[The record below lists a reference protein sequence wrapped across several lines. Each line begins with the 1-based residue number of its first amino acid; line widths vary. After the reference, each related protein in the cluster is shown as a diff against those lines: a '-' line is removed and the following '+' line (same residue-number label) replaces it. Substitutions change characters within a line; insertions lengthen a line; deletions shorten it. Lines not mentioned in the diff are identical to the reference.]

1 MRHQIF
7 ATRGKPIS
15 ASITSALVAL
25 LVIAAPGRVFAQIG
39 PTQNKHVRY
48 VVIDTGTLGGPS
60 SFLGFEQSRN
70 INNRGMLAAATDT
83 AIPTTQ
89 PFCLGDCFISD
100 VTIWQDGRL
109 FDLGTIPGPG
119 GGTAWISDSG
129 LVAGLAMNGQLD
141 PVTGIAELEPVLW
154 KDGGPINLGT
164 FGGTQGIAGGV
175 NDLGQVVGCATNLIP
190 DSFSTCMGVP
200 QATQSRAFLW
210 QNGRMLDLGTL
221 GGTDANALIIND
233 RGQVTGWSFTN
244 DTPNPATGIPTLHP
258 FFWQAGKMIDIGT
271 LGGTVAT
278 PFWLNNSSQVVGQ
291 SNLVGDVFSHPFL
304 WQSGKLKD
312 LGTLGGNFGSA
323 ISVSEAGEVV
333 GWSTTPGDQT
343 VHAFRWTHA
352 GMRDLGVLPG
362 KLCSLAYA
370 VNSIGQIVGDADTD
384 CNQGNASAFLWEN
397 GSLIDLNTFASPE
410 SGVHL
415 TFALSI
421 NERGE
426 VAALGLLPNSDQHAF
441 LVIPCD
447 ENHPGIGDCDYSLIE
462 TSATPASG
470 SMQTAQR
477 SAPGNPGIPALASTQ
492 SNLWSKN
499 SNGLR
504 WHNLRFPRFSS
515 NRFR

>member
-7 ATRGKPIS
+7 ATRGKTIS
-15 ASITSALVAL
+15 ASITTALVAV
-25 LVIAAPGRVFAQIG
+25 LVIAAPGRLFAQIG
-39 PTQNKHVRY
+39 PTQDNHVRY

-175 NDLGQVVGCATNLIP
+175 NDLGQVAGCATNFIP

-210 QNGRMLDLGTL
+210 QNGKMLDLGTL
-221 GGTDANALIIND
+221 GGSDANAFIVND
-233 RGQVTGWSFTN
+233 LGQVTGWSLTN
-244 DTPNPATGIPTLHP
+244 DTPNPVTGIPTLHP

-271 LGGTVAT
+271 LGGTWAS
-278 PFWLNNSSQVVGQ
+278 PNWLNNAGQVVGQ
-291 SNLVGDVFSHPFL
+291 SNLKGDTFSHPFL
-304 WQSGKLKD
+304 WQMGKLRD
-312 LGTLGGNFGSA
+312 LGTLGGTFGTA
-323 ISVSEAGEVV
+323 ISISEVGEVV
-333 GWSTTPGDQT
+333 GWSSTTGDQV

-352 GMRDLGVLPG
+352 GMIDLGVLPG
-362 KLCSLAYA
+362 KLCSVAYA

-397 GSLIDLNTFASPE
+397 GSLIDLNTFVSPT
-410 SGVHL
+410 SGAHL

-426 VAALGLLPNSDQHAF
+426 IAALGLLPNADQHAF

-447 ENHPGIGDCDYSLIE
+447 ENHPGIGVCDYSLIKTST
-462 TSATPASG
+462 TSAPGSIQPAQKS
-470 SMQTAQR
+470 TA
-477 SAPGNPGIPALASTQ
+477 GNPGIPALASTL
-492 SNLWSKN
+492 SNPMIHSIGRRLWHRSVVPQPQK
-499 SNGLR
+499 
-504 WHNLRFPRFSS
+504 
-515 NRFR
+515 